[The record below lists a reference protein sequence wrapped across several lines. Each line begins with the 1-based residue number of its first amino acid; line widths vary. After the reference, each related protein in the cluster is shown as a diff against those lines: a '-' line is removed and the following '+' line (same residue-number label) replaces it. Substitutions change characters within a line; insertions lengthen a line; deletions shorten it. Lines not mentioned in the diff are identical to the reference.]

1 MFSQD
6 ESVPLK
12 FLDEF
17 DADLYSEECVGDKG
31 HNPLHFAARCDYAQ
45 ATRVILS
52 KGYIKLLWLHDT
64 NSLYPVQIALEKQY
78 WGTAAVMLKAMADW
92 SVHVN
97 HLVYYCHVSM
107 VTDHLTPG
115 ISPQVILKMLHIL
128 ITHHSTSS
136 P

>member
-1 MFSQD
+1 MACKCFINCTSVLLIALYVFSQD

-52 KGYIKLLWLHDT
+52 RGYTKLLWARDT
-64 NSLYPVQIALEKQY
+64 DSLYPVQIAVKKQHY
-78 WGTAAVMLKAMADW
+78 STAAVMLKAMADW
-92 SVHVN
+92 SV
-97 HLVYYCHVSM
+97 YF
-107 VTDHLTPG
+107 DH
-115 ISPQVILKMLHIL
+115 IFC
-128 ITHHSTSS
+128 ITATF
-136 P
+136 PW